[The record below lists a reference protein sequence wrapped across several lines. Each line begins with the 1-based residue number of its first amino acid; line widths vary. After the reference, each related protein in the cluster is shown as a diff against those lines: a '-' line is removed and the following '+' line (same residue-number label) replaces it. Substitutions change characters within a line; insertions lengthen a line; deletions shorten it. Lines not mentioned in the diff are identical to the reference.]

1 MRHLKYFVPQLPL
14 FTWIPSEQP
23 NQKKTLK
30 LALKKYYC
38 DKVLGDYTVYQ
49 VKESM
54 FTEKL
59 MYEA

>member
-1 MRHLKYFVPQLPL
+1 MRHLKYFVPQLQL
-14 FTWIPSEQP
+14 FTSIPSEQP

-30 LALKKYYC
+30 LALKKYTAT
-38 DKVLGDYTVYQ
+38 KFWGTTLYQ